1 MLAALRSQKVAG
13 THMTQDPIYARA
25 RRAIDTM
32 EERGIPPSSSHYEV
46 WLAYHTGERPDVSAA
61 VDDLVATG
69 QAVDAAASDGLH
81 QRFFST
87 ARYTTEVILTGA
99 RIADGM
105 VNLIQALQE
114 AASGARD
121 YNEVMA
127 KAQVDLAAI
136 GGPEPVAAILRGLI
150 DATHTFASRNSELE
164 TKVNQTTREIEQ
176 LRSSLD
182 KVRMEAFT
190 DALTGAANRKFFD
203 ETLRLRIAESTSQG
217 TPMCLAL
224 CDIDHFK
231 SFNDTW
237 GHQTGDQVIKFT
249 AATLQRFAKGD
260 YLVARYGGEEFAVI
274 MPRTELWEAFNVL
287 EQARFAMETKKL
299 LRRSTREDLGG
310 ITASFGVAL
319 LQPGESA
326 DTLIE
331 RADKCLY
338 ASKRDGRNRVT
349 PDRAPRARS
358 AA

>member
-1 MLAALRSQKVAG
+1 MRPANTGQDDAG
-13 THMTQDPIYARA
+13 IEMTQDPIYAKA

-32 EERGIPPSSSHYEV
+32 EAQGIPPSSAHYEV
-46 WLAYHTGERPDVSAA
+46 WLAYHTGERPEVSVAI
-61 VDDLVATG
+61 DDLLATG
-69 QAVDAAASDGLH
+69 QAVDAVASDGLH

-87 ARYTTEVILTGA
+87 VRYNAEVILTGA
-99 RIADGM
+99 RISEGM
-105 VNLIQALQE
+105 VNLIQALQD
-114 AASGARD
+114 AATGARD

-136 GGPEPVAAILRGLI
+136 GATEPVGAILRGLI
-150 DATHTFASRNSELE
+150 DATRSFASRNSELE
-164 TKVNQTTREIEQ
+164 TKVSQTTREIEQ
-176 LRSSLD
+176 LRTSLD
-182 KVRMEAFT
+182 KVRLESFT

-203 ETLRLRIAESTSQG
+203 ETLQLRIAESLSQG
-217 TPMCLAL
+217 TPLCLAL

-231 SFNDTW
+231 SFNDRW

-260 YLVARYGGEEFAVI
+260 HLVARYGGEEFAVI
-274 MPRTELWEAFNVL
+274 MPRTELWEAFNLL

-299 LRRSTREDLGG
+299 LRRTTREDLGG
-310 ITASFGVAL
+310 ISASFGVAL
-319 LQPGESA
+319 LQSG
-326 DTLIE
+326 DTASTLVE